1 MLMLDDTEIREIEDG
16 LQKRRSQLIEEISE
30 KLRAARDPTSSEQA
44 DELIEVGDA
53 AIADLLTHTS
63 LAESQ
68 RDVQELQE
76 IEAALARITDGSFG
90 VCAQCGKEIEA
101 ARLQAH
107 PTALR
112 CIHCQEEY
120 ERTHAGPATP
130 TL

>member
-1 MLMLDDTEIREIEDG
+1 MLGHLVSVHTRIIRAARRDSTSESGAPLATHEARFTGGAMLMLDDTEIREIEDG

-76 IEAALARITDGSFG
+76 IEAA
-90 VCAQCGKEIEA
+90 
-101 ARLQAH
+101 
-107 PTALR
+107 
-112 CIHCQEEY
+112 
-120 ERTHAGPATP
+120 
-130 TL
+130 